1 MSGRERTT
9 AMLVVASDEHRAHR
23 YRELHNG
30 EMVDG
35 FERPERADLIAAA
48 LRAAGHRSI
57 EPDPVDREL
66 LGRVHTPAYI
76 ELLATAWERWVAA
89 GHDAPAAMGF
99 MWPTGGFSDRE
110 PADIVGALGRHSF
123 SADTSIVP
131 GTWPAIASSA
141 AIAMTAADR
150 LLDDGETVYG
160 LCRPPGH
167 HAGRDRFGGYC
178 FVNNAAV
185 AAQRLLDRGM
195 QRVGVLDVDYHHGNG
210 TQEIF
215 WERRDVVFVSIHAD
229 PVEEFPWFAG
239 FADERGAGAGDGSNL
254 NLPLPRGA
262 SRHSWFDAL
271 DLALEP
277 LAEVDALVVSLGVD
291 TFVDD
296 PLGTFSLTTDDFGR
310 IAERIASLETP
321 TVIVQEGGYESPDLG
336 TNVATFLARYG
347 PGLSRPRGRYGPGL

>member
-1 MSGRERTT
+1 
-9 AMLVVASDEHRAHR
+9 MLIVASDVHRGHR

-35 FERPERADLIAAA
+35 FERPERADLIAEA
-48 LRAAGHRSI
+48 LRDAGYDFT

-66 LGRVHTPAYI
+66 VGRVHTPAYV
-76 ELLATAWERWVAA
+76 EFLETAWDRWTAA
-89 GHDAPAAMGF
+89 GHEAPAAMGF

-110 PADIVGALGRHSF
+110 PSDIVGLFGRHSF

-131 GTWPAIASSA
+131 GTWDAVASSA
-141 AIAMTAADR
+141 SIAMTAADR
-150 LLDDGETVYG
+150 TLDHGATAYG

-178 FVNNAAV
+178 YLNNAAV
-185 AAQRLLDRGM
+185 AAQRLRDRGIA
-195 QRVGVLDVDYHHGNG
+195 RVGVLDVDYHHGNG

-215 WERRDVVFVSIHAD
+215 YARDDVVFASIHAD

-239 FADERGAGAGDGSNL
+239 FADERGAGAGEGANV

-262 SRHSWFDAL
+262 SRSAWFDAL
-271 DLALEP
+271 GTALESMN
-277 LAEVDALVVSLGVD
+277 AVDGLVVSLGVD

-296 PLGTFSLTTDDFGR
+296 PLGTFALTNEDFAR
-310 IAERIASLETP
+310 MATEIRAVDLP
-321 TVIVQEGGYESPDLG
+321 TVVVQEGGYESDDLG
-336 TNVATFLARYG
+336 RNVATFLADC
-347 PGLSRPRGRYGPGL
+347 